1 MYNMLM
7 MLIICNVILNND
19 NFITILEKQKKVSLK

>member
-1 MYNMLM
+1 MLM